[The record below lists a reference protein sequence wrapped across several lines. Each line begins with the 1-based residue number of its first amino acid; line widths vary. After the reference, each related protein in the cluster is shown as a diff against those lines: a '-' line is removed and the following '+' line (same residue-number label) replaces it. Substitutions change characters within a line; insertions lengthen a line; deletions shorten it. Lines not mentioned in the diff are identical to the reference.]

1 MSDDRQPIVRVKTKK
16 GLVYY
21 PKFEKDTEGKWKPVD
36 PSFQKMN
43 RLRYNSE
50 MRVNK
55 DK

>member
-1 MSDDRQPIVRVKTKK
+1 MNEEPIVRVETKS
-16 GLVYY
+16 GMIYY
-21 PKFEKDTEGKWKPVD
+21 PKFEKDTEGKWRPVD
-36 PSFQKMN
+36 LSFQKMN